1 MIMLKEIN
9 NKLPKQWAFFG
20 PLWFCW
26 LLVFLGF
33 ILWFVE
39 MPIKIWAPD
48 YAPGRIILMQFFEW
62 FHTKQYILTFISGCF
77 LSLVVMSF
85 IIYFPSFWVMLTGI
99 IFNNSKGSYKSA
111 GLVSIIKTILFLL
124 LPILWNSFLPNFF

>member
-1 MIMLKEIN
+1 MLKEIN

-26 LLVFLGF
+26 LLVFFGF

-39 MPIKIWAPD
+39 TPMKIWAPD
-48 YAPGRIILMQFFEW
+48 YAPGRIVLMQTLEW
-62 FHTKQYILTFISGCF
+62 FNTKQYILTFISGCF
-77 LSLVVMSF
+77 LSLVFMSF

-99 IFNNSKGSYKSA
+99 VFNYSKGSYKFA
-111 GLVSIIKTILFLL
+111 GIVLIPKTILFLL
-124 LPILWNSFLPNFF
+124 LPILWNWFLPNYF